1 MEWWNEISTLV
12 KHHKTL
18 KAVAFAF
25 TRPRPLI
32 AHNVMERSLA
42 QRPEILE
49 QLMVSKYKANGECAS
64 RIWKAL

>member
-49 QLMVSKYKANGECAS
+49 QLMVSKIQSEESVHRVYGKH
-64 RIWKAL
+64 L